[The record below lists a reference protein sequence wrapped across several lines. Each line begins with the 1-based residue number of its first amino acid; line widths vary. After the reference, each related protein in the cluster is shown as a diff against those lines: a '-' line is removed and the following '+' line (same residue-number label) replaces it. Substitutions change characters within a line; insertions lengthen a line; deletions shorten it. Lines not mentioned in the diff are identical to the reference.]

1 MIRDRIRQRGRSA
14 LETVV
19 EREFRIFEWR
29 RTYTNMDKTK
39 EESQLTLTTLT
50 HAGRSLTCMILD
62 RDRQTRTRLTDIE
75 KEA

>member
-1 MIRDRIRQRGRSA
+1 
-14 LETVV
+14 
-19 EREFRIFEWR
+19 
-29 RTYTNMDKTK
+29 MDNTK
-39 EESQLTLTTLT
+39 EESQLTLTTLTTLT

>member
-1 MIRDRIRQRGRSA
+1 
-14 LETVV
+14 
-19 EREFRIFEWR
+19 
-29 RTYTNMDKTK
+29 MDNTK